1 MYKTCL
7 SYNMFLQK
15 LLLKGWQLSMHLKE
29 VNLNSRQNSPQ
40 RQNLPYPISVRVETG
55 S

>member
-7 SYNMFLQK
+7 SYNMFFK
-15 LLLKGWQLSMHLKE
+15 RVLLKGQQLSMHLKE
-29 VNLNSRQNSPQ
+29 VNLDSDQNSPQ